1 MDPSHLCVGYQDI
14 KLYGIRSCIILK
26 EYHISGGNDYLN
38 KIFISEN
45 RIIAITNSGLCKIL
59 NYSTQEELV
68 STNLRQTVLN
78 VLPLY
83 ASRGGNVINKILIL
97 TPNKIYELNRT
108 L

>member
-1 MDPSHLCVGYQDI
+1 MAV
-14 KLYGIRSCIILK
+14 
-26 EYHISGGNDYLN
+26 
-38 KIFISEN
+38 
-45 RIIAITNSGLCKIL
+45 TNSGLCKIL

-83 ASRGGNVINKILIL
+83 ASRGGNVINRILIL

-108 L
+108 FEQEKRYKIEAGQLINACCVGEFLY